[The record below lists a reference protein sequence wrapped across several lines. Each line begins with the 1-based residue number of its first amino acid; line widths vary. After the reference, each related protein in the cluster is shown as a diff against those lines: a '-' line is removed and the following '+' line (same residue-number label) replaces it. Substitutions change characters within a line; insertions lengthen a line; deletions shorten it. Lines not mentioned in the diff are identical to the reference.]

1 MSEKVP
7 VTPQAPKPLPRAVWI
22 GGGIVAALVLVLVL
36 AACIG
41 FPFCIGTGFLLY
53 DRQQYSDKDLPKVPK
68 LTGAPPG
75 APVVPPKVDSAK
87 EEKKAEEKKSE

>member
-68 LTGAPPG
+68 LTGAPVS
-75 APVVPPKVDSAK
+75 APKVDAPK
-87 EEKKAEEKKSE
+87 EEKKAEDKKE